1 MSNGNPV
8 PNLSVVDAFARA
20 LYRRAK
26 TSGPDFADVSTVV
39 RRLHT
44 VLKHLRVESEDPDSL
59 LNSDAS
65 SVYARQLAPLV
76 EDCDFALKQLE
87 TILEK
92 YGEATR
98 LEERELD
105 MVAMI
110 RTKLANQKTN
120 IDMFLDTVQLHNP
133 SKAQRIVD
141 EQGGNLD
148 NIKDKVDAIAARLF
162 ARRDSGISEDDEDLW
177 QQFRTELEKE
187 GFSKDVLR
195 KNKEVLRAYI
205 RELEESTGNDAT
217 APPSVRGLLAQERS
231 HSNPAMAVTPAS
243 LPHRDGHDTGE
254 TYGSYDERYA
264 PAAARGQR
272 SAPAMPNQYST
283 LSMYERE
290 NDAEDDHNDSL
301 ALISTRDLMA
311 MDTVNNGMENL
322 RLSAAAQNYSTS
334 PSSASPST
342 RYLPP
347 DVAAARAA
355 ADFSPSSPNNNNNYK
370 NFGVSPRFVP
380 PMPSHVGGG
389 GGPPPSSYGASPR
402 TSQTRI
408 APDRYGMGIPM
419 EAKWTRIRRALVS
432 PEILE
437 RAGVRY
443 EARPDYVAV
452 LGVLTREEIT
462 NYARLSAEARAARSS
477 RRRNGGAGGVEG
489 GDGGGGGGSNA
500 APTSHP
506 SSKRRGD
513 SPASSSDDPLWDSSD
528 NSSDGSYPDDDRKGN
543 KTYYIVPPPSSDREK
558 GTSPA
563 ATVQPKPI
571 LKNKNENHVRFD
583 PEPHELDP
591 NALPSSS
598 PRSYRDDRDPR
609 RRRPPRREYRD
620 RDRDRDRGSRDRDGH
635 HRDRER
641 ERERDRDRDRNRDR
655 DIDRDRD
662 RDGFRDRDRER
673 DRDRD
678 RDRHRD
684 RDHYP
689 GRHHRERSDRDRRDK
704 KKAWGET
711 LGAVGIGGAAAS
723 LLSVLTEAASVL

>member
-1 MSNGNPV
+1 MSNGTPV
-8 PNLSVVDAFARA
+8 PNLSAVDAFARA

-26 TSGPDFADVSTVV
+26 ASGPDFADVATAV

-44 VLKHLRVESEDPDSL
+44 VLKHLRVEAEDPDSL

-92 YGEATR
+92 YGEAPR
-98 LEERELD
+98 LEERERD

-110 RTKLANQKTN
+110 RSKLASQKTN

-141 EQGGNLD
+141 EHGGNLD

-162 ARRDSGISEDDEDLW
+162 ARRDSGIGEDDEDLW
-177 QQFRTELEKE
+177 QQFRSELERE
-187 GFSKDVLR
+187 GFAKDVLR

-205 RELEESTGNDAT
+205 RELEESTGNDAA
-217 APPSVRGLLAQERS
+217 APTSVRGLLAQERVHS
-231 HSNPAMAVTPAS
+231 HPTMAGTAS
-243 LPHRDGHDTGE
+243 SFQDRDVHDPGE
-254 TYGSYDERYA
+254 TYGTYDDRYA
-264 PAAARGQR
+264 PAVRGDRRAAADPR
-272 SAPAMPNQYST
+272 SAPAVPKEFST
-283 LSMYERE
+283 LSTYERE
-290 NDAEDDHNDSL
+290 TGTEDEHNDSL

-311 MDTVNNGMENL
+311 MDTLNSGMDNL
-322 RLSAAAQNYSTS
+322 RLSTAQHYSTS
-334 PSSASPST
+334 PSSASHAS

-355 ADFSPSSPNNNNNYK
+355 TEFSSSPNN
-370 NFGVSPRFVP
+370 GVSPRFVP
-380 PMPSHVGGG
+380 PIPSHFSNGGL
-389 GGPPPSSYGASPR
+389 PPSAYGASPR
-402 TSQTRI
+402 SSQTRI
-408 APDRYGMGIPM
+408 APDRYGLDIPM

-477 RRRNGGAGGVEG
+477 RRHNDGPGG
-489 GDGGGGGGSNA
+489 A
-500 APTSHP
+500 APTSR
-506 SSKRRGD
+506 SSPPRRRGD
-513 SPASSSDDPLWDSSD
+513 SQTSSSDEPLWDSSD
-528 NSSDGSYPDDDRKGN
+528 NSSDGSYPDDNQKGN
-543 KTYYIVPPPSSDREK
+543 KTYYIVPPPVDREK

-591 NALPSSS
+591 QASSS
-598 PRSYRDDRDPR
+598 PRSHRDDRER
-609 RRRPPRREYRD
+609 KRRPSRREHRD
-620 RDRDRDRGSRDRDGH
+620 HDSRDRDGH
-635 HRDRER
+635 YRDRER
-641 ERERDRDRDRNRDR
+641 E
-655 DIDRDRD
+655 
-662 RDGFRDRDRER
+662 RDRER
-673 DRDRD
+673 DRDHDRD
-678 RDRHRD
+678 RDGHRDRHRD
-684 RDHYP
+684 RDQYP
-689 GRHHRERSDRDRRDK
+689 ARHHRERSDRERRDK

>member
-1 MSNGNPV
+1 MSNGTPA
-8 PNLSVVDAFARA
+8 PNLGAIDAFARA

-26 TSGPDFADVSTVV
+26 TSGPDFADTATAV

-44 VLKHLRVESEDPDSL
+44 VLKHLKVEAEDPDSL

-98 LEERELD
+98 LEERERD

-110 RTKLANQKTN
+110 RSKLANQKTN

-162 ARRDSGISEDDEDLW
+162 ARRDSGIGEDDEDLW

-187 GFSKDVLR
+187 GFSKEVLR

-205 RELEESTGNDAT
+205 RELEESTANDAT
-217 APPSVRGLLAQERS
+217 APPSVRGLLAQEREHS
-231 HSNPAMAVTPAS
+231 HPAMAVTPAS
-243 LPHRDGHDTGE
+243 FQNRDAYGPGE
-254 TYGSYDERYA
+254 TYGSYDDRYA
-264 PAAARGQR
+264 PAVRGDRRMAADQR
-272 SAPAMPNQYST
+272 SAPAMPNQHST
-283 LSMYERE
+283 LSTYERE
-290 NDAEDDHNDSL
+290 NGLEEGHNDSL

-311 MDTVNNGMENL
+311 MDTLNSGMENL
-322 RLSAAAQNYSTS
+322 RLSAAQNYSTS
-334 PSSASPST
+334 PSSASPSS

-355 ADFSPSSPNNNNNYK
+355 ADFSSSPNNL
-370 NFGVSPRFVP
+370 GVSPRFVP
-380 PMPSHVGGG
+380 PIPSHASN
-389 GGPPPSSYGASPR
+389 GGPPSSTYGASPR

-408 APDRYGMGIPM
+408 APDRYGMDIPM

-477 RRRNGGAGGVEG
+477 RRHNGGANGGHG
-489 GDGGGGGGSNA
+489 GA

-506 SSKRRGD
+506 SPPRRRGD
-513 SPASSSDDPLWDSSD
+513 SQTSSSDEPLWDSSD
-528 NSSDGSYPDDDRKGN
+528 NSSDASYPDDNKKGN
-543 KTYYIVPPPSSDREK
+543 KTYYIVPPPSDREK

-591 NALPSSS
+591 HASS
-598 PRSYRDDRDPR
+598 PRSYRDDRER
-609 RRRPPRREYRD
+609 RRRPSRREHRD
-620 RDRDRDRGSRDRDGH
+620 YDSRDRDGH
-635 HRDRER
+635 YRDRER
-641 ERERDRDRDRNRDR
+641 ERD
-655 DIDRDRD
+655 
-662 RDGFRDRDRER
+662 RDRDRER

-678 RDRHRD
+678 GHRDRHRD

-689 GRHHRERSDRDRRDK
+689 GRHHRERSDRERRDK

-723 LLSVLTEAASVL
+723 LLSVLTEAASAL

>member
-1 MSNGNPV
+1 MSNGTPA
-8 PNLSVVDAFARA
+8 PNLSAVDAFARA

-26 TSGPDFADVSTVV
+26 TSGPDFADVATAV

-44 VLKHLRVESEDPDSL
+44 VLKHLKVEAEDPDSL

-65 SVYARQLAPLV
+65 SVYARQLAPLI

-92 YGEATR
+92 YGEAPR
-98 LEERELD
+98 LEERERD

-110 RTKLANQKTN
+110 RSKLADQKTN

-133 SKAQRIVD
+133 SKAQRVVD

-162 ARRDSGISEDDEDLW
+162 ARRDSGIGEDDEDLW

-217 APPSVRGLLAQERS
+217 APPSVRGLLAQERVHS
-231 HSNPAMAVTPAS
+231 HPVMAGTPS
-243 LPHRDGHDTGE
+243 SFQDRDVGGPGE
-254 TYGSYDERYA
+254 TYGTYSDRYA
-264 PAAARGQR
+264 PAVRGDRRMAADPR
-272 SAPAMPNQYST
+272 SAPAMTNEFST
-283 LSMYERE
+283 LSTYERE
-290 NDAEDDHNDSL
+290 NGIEDEHNDSL

-311 MDTVNNGMENL
+311 MDTLNSGMDNL
-322 RLSAAAQNYSTS
+322 RLTAAQHYSTS
-334 PSSASPST
+334 PSSTSPAS

-355 ADFSPSSPNNNNNYK
+355 ADFSSTPNNL
-370 NFGVSPRFVP
+370 GVSPRFVP
-380 PMPSHVGGG
+380 PIPSHVGNGG
-389 GGPPPSSYGASPR
+389 LPPSAYGASPR
-402 TSQTRI
+402 SSQTRI
-408 APDRYGMGIPM
+408 APDRYGLDIPM
-419 EAKWTRIRRALVS
+419 DAKWTRIRRALVS

-452 LGVLTREEIT
+452 LGVLTREEIIK
-462 NYARLSAEARAARSS
+462 YARLSAEARAARSS
-477 RRRNGGAGGVEG
+477 RSRNGGPGG
-489 GDGGGGGGSNA
+489 A
-500 APTSHP
+500 APTSR
-506 SSKRRGD
+506 SSPPRRRGE
-513 SPASSSDDPLWDSSD
+513 SQTSSDEHLWDSSD
-528 NSSDGSYPDDDRKGN
+528 NSSDTSHPDDNQKGR
-543 KTYYIVPPPSSDREK
+543 KTYYIVPPLSDREK

-571 LKNKNENHVRFD
+571 LKNKNENHVRFH

-591 NALPSSS
+591 HASSS
-598 PRSYRDDRDPR
+598 PRSHRDDRER
-609 RRRPPRREYRD
+609 KRRPSRREHRD
-620 RDRDRDRGSRDRDGH
+620 YDSRDRDGNY
-635 HRDRER
+635 RDR
-641 ERERDRDRDRNRDR
+641 ERERDRDRDR
-655 DIDRDRD
+655 D
-662 RDGFRDRDRER
+662 RDGY
-673 DRDRD
+673 
-678 RDRHRD
+678 RDRHRDRD

-689 GRHHRERSDRDRRDK
+689 GRHHRERSDRERRDK
-704 KKAWGET
+704 KKVWGET